1 MVTSHDRPRNAEV
14 LLADGTVVTIRPLRT
29 DDHDAVLDLHAHRM
43 SPENQRLR
51 FFGISRR
58 APELTADRLCAPA
71 RPGFVALGAFEPDGG
86 QLVGVAEYEAEAETP
101 ARAEM
106 AAAVADDWHHRGVAT
121 LLIEHLVHTAR
132 SDGVRVLVAETLG
145 DNFAMQKVFSD
156 LGLAVKRHWA
166 DGEVRFE
173 AVLDETAAPY
183 LDAVEARGSRA
194 DIASL
199 RPLLRPRSVALVGAS
214 RRPGTVGHSLLL
226 KIRHGGFT
234 GPLWPVNPHAA
245 RIDGLPCFPSLDA
258 LPEVPDLAVLAVPAA
273 QVAAVAED
281 CGRRGVRALVVLASG
296 LTRAQ
301 SAGLLASCRRHSMR
315 LVGPNCLGLAVTDP
329 LVSLDAEFGRTTP
342 QPGGA
347 GVAVQSGGVGIALL
361 EQLDALGI
369 GVSDFVSLGDKY
381 DVSGN
386 DLLQWWEQDGRT
398 RLALLHLE
406 SFGNPRAFSR
416 TARRVTRRIPVLAVD
431 AGRSV
436 AGRRGAASHT
446 AAAAT
451 PTVTR
456 QALFTQA
463 GITATH
469 SIAELVE
476 IAALLDSQP
485 LPGTSGK
492 VAVVS
497 NAGGIGVLAADACTD
512 HGLTVPELP
521 APLALRLADLLPQGA
536 STANPVDT
544 TAAAPTGT
552 LVAAVDLLTE
562 SGAVDAV
569 LLCLAPTALGAG
581 QSAEEALAPLLVGRG
596 RRPRPLAAVVL
607 DQHAPVRFL
616 ICADGTRIPAY
627 ADAQSAARAL
637 ARALER
643 SRWLAQPLSTERA
656 TPGCRPVDAAAL
668 VERHLATHPDG
679 GWLAPPLVAELLAC
693 YDLPLADAIW
703 CGDEDAVVRAAT
715 ALARTGENREVVLKA
730 HWPGQIHKTDLGA
743 VRITSAAED
752 HVRAAYR
759 DFTARFG
766 ERMDG
771 VLAQPRQSPGTE
783 LLAGVVQDPVFGPL
797 VVFGAGGTIADLRD
811 DRTARLAPLTDADI
825 RAMITSLRTTPL
837 LFGYRGSPPVDLDRI
852 EDLLACLG
860 RMAADLPQV
869 AEADLNPLICG
880 PDGVVCV
887 DARVRLAPSPTP
899 DPYLRRLRRL
909 PDAPGEPA

>member
-1 MVTSHDRPRNAEV
+1 MVTQSEVPRTAEA
-14 LLADGTVVTIRPLRT
+14 LLADGTVVTIRPLT
-29 DDHDAVLDLHAHRM
+29 PGDHDAIADLHARRM

-58 APELTADRLCAPA
+58 APELTADRLCTPP
-71 RPGFVALGAFEPDGG
+71 RPGFVALGAFEPDSG
-86 QLVGVAEYEAEAETP
+86 QLVGVVECETEADDP
-101 ARAEM
+101 SRAEL
-106 AAAVADDWHHRGVAT
+106 AVAVADDWHHRGVAT
-121 LLIEHLVHTAR
+121 LLIEHLVHAAR
-132 SDGVRVLVAETLG
+132 AQDIHVLLADALA
-145 DNFAMQKVFSD
+145 DNHAMHKVFTD
-156 LGLAVKRHWA
+156 LGLATNRHWA
-166 DGEVRFE
+166 DAQVRIE
-173 AVLDETAAPY
+173 AVLDETSTPY

-199 RPLLRPRSVALVGAS
+199 RPLLRPRSVAVVGVS

-234 GPLWPVNPHAA
+234 GSLWPVNPHAGQ
-245 RIDGLPCFPSLDA
+245 IDGLLCFPSLDA
-258 LPEVPDLAVLAVPAA
+258 LPGTPQLAVLAVPAN
-273 QVAAVAED
+273 QVAAVAEE
-281 CGRRGVRALVVLASG
+281 CGQRGVRALVVLTSG
-296 LTRAQ
+296 LSRTQSTR
-301 SAGLLASCRRHSMR
+301 LLRACRRHSMR

-329 LVSLDAEFGRTTP
+329 EVGLDAEFGRTAP
-342 QPGGA
+342 KPGAA
-347 GVAVQSGGVGIALL
+347 GVAVQSGGVGIALM

-416 TARRVTRRIPVLAVD
+416 TARRVARSMPILTVD

-476 IAALLDSQP
+476 TAALLDSQP
-485 LPGTSGK
+485 LPGITGT

-521 APLALRLADLLPQGA
+521 APLALRLAELLPEGA
-536 STANPVDT
+536 ATANPVDA
-544 TAAAPTGT
+544 TAAAPAET
-552 LVAAVDLLTE
+552 LVAAVDALAE
-562 SGAVDAV
+562 SGAVEAV
-569 LLCLAPTALGAG
+569 LLCLAPTALGAART
-581 QSAEEALAPLLVGRG
+581 AEEALAPLLAGPG
-596 RRPRPLAAVVL
+596 RRTRPVAAVLL
-607 DQHAPVRFL
+607 DQREPVRFL
-616 ICADGTRIPAY
+616 DCADGSRIPAY

-637 ARALER
+637 AQALRR
-643 SRWLAQPLSTERA
+643 SRWLAQPMSSERE
-656 TPGCRPVDAAAL
+656 TPGSRPTEAAAL
-668 VERHLATHPDG
+668 VERYLGQHPDG
-679 GWLAPPLVAELLAC
+679 GWLEPPLVARLLDC
-693 YDLPLADAIW
+693 YGLPLVDAIW
-703 CGDEDAVVRAAT
+703 CQGEDSVVEAARV
-715 ALARTGENREVVLKA
+715 LARTGEGGEVVLKA
-730 HWPGQIHKTDLGA
+730 HWPGQIHKSGLGA
-743 VRITSAAED
+743 LRVTSAED
-752 HVRAAYR
+752 EQVRAAYR
-759 DFTARFG
+759 AFAARFG
-766 ERMDG
+766 ERLDG
-771 VLAQPRQSPGTE
+771 VLVQPRQATGTE
-783 LLAGVVQDPVFGPL
+783 LLAGVAQDPVFGPL
-797 VVFGAGGTIADLRD
+797 VVFGAGGTTADLLD
-811 DRTARLAPLTDADI
+811 DRTARLAPLTGTDI
-825 RAMITSLRTTPL
+825 SAMLTSLRTTPL
-837 LFGYRGSPPVDLDRI
+837 LFGYRDRPPVDLERL
-852 EDLLACLG
+852 EDVLARLG
-860 RMAADLPQV
+860 RMAADLPQL

-880 PDGVVCV
+880 PHSIVCV
-887 DARVRLAPSPTP
+887 DARVRVEPRRIP

>member
-1 MVTSHDRPRNAEV
+1 MVTSPELPSSAEA
-14 LLADGTVVTIRPLRT
+14 LLADGTVVTIRPLARG
-29 DDHDAVLDLHAHRM
+29 DHDAVADLHARRM

-58 APELTADRLCAPA
+58 APELTADRLCAPP
-71 RPGFVALGAFEPDGG
+71 RRGFVALGAFDPTAG
-86 QLVGVAEYEAEAETP
+86 QLVGVVECETEAEDGR
-101 ARAEM
+101 RAEL
-106 AAAVADDWHHRGVAT
+106 AVAVADDWHHRGVAT
-121 LLIEHLVHTAR
+121 LLIEHLVHAAR
-132 SDGVRVLVAETLG
+132 AQDIHVLVADALA
-145 DNFAMQKVFSD
+145 DNHAMHRVFTD
-156 LGLAVKRHWA
+156 LGLATNRRWA
-166 DGEVRFE
+166 DAQVRIE
-173 AVLDETAAPY
+173 AVLDETASPY

-199 RPLLRPRSVALVGAS
+199 RPLLRPRSVAVVGVS

-234 GPLWPVNPHAA
+234 GSLWPVNPHAGQ
-245 RIDGLPCFPSLDA
+245 IDGLLCFPSLDA
-258 LPEVPDLAVLAVPAA
+258 LPGVPDLAVLAVPAN
-273 QVAAVAED
+273 QVAAVAEE
-281 CGRRGVRALVVLASG
+281 CGQRGVRALVALTSG
-296 LTRAQ
+296 LSRTQSGRLLRA
-301 SAGLLASCRRHSMR
+301 CRRHSMR

-329 LVSLDAEFGRTTP
+329 GTSLDAEFGRTTP
-342 QPGGA
+342 RPGGA
-347 GVAVQSGGVGIALL
+347 GVAVQSGGVGIALM

-416 TARRVTRRIPVLAVD
+416 TARRVAHRIPILTVD

-476 IAALLDSQP
+476 TAALLDSQP
-485 LPGTSGK
+485 LPGTTGT

-497 NAGGIGVLAADACTD
+497 NAGGIGVLAADACVD

-521 APLALRLADLLPQGA
+521 APLALQLADLLPEGA
-536 STANPVDT
+536 ATANPVDA
-544 TAAAPTGT
+544 TAAAPAET
-552 LVAAVDLLTE
+552 LVAAVDALAE

-569 LLCLAPTALGAG
+569 LLCLAPTALGTA
-581 QSAEEALAPLLVGRG
+581 QTTDEALAPLLAAPG
-596 RRPRPLAAVVL
+596 RRTRPVAAVLL
-607 DQHAPVRFL
+607 DQREPVRYL
-616 ICADGTRIPAY
+616 DCADASRIPAY
-627 ADAQSAARAL
+627 AEAQSAARAL
-637 ARALER
+637 AQALSR
-643 SRWLAQPLSTERA
+643 SRWLAQPLSTERE
-656 TPGCRPVDAAAL
+656 TPGCRPTDAAAL
-668 VERHLATHPDG
+668 VDRYLGQHPDG
-679 GWLAPPLVAELLAC
+679 GWLEPPLVARLLDC
-693 YDLPLADAIW
+693 YGLPLADAVW
-703 CGDEDAVVRAAT
+703 CDGEEAVVQAA
-715 ALARTGENREVVLKA
+715 AVLARAGEGGEVVLKA
-730 HWPGQIHKTDLGA
+730 HWPGQIHKSELGA
-743 VRITSAAED
+743 VRVSTAAED
-752 HVRAAYR
+752 RIRAAYT
-759 DFTARFG
+759 DFAARFG
-766 ERMDG
+766 DRLDG
-771 VLAQPRQSPGTE
+771 VLVQARRAAGAE

-797 VVFGAGGTIADLRD
+797 VVFGAGGTTADLLD

-825 RAMITSLRTTPL
+825 GAMLTSLRTTPL
-837 LFGYRGSPPVDLDRI
+837 LFGYRGAPPVDLDRI
-852 EDLLACLG
+852 EDLLARLG
-860 RMAADLPQV
+860 RMAADLPQL

-887 DARVRLAPSPTP
+887 DARIRLEPRRAP

>member
-14 LLADGTVVTIRPLRT
+14 LLADGTVVTIRPLRPE
-29 DDHDAVLDLHAHRM
+29 DHDAVLDLHARRM
-43 SPENQRLR
+43 SAENQRLR
-51 FFGISRR
+51 FFGVSRR
-58 APELTADRLCAPA
+58 APEQTADRLCAPP
-71 RPGFVALGAFEPDGG
+71 RSGFVALGAFEPCTG

-121 LLIEHLVHTAR
+121 LLIEHLVHAAR
-132 SDGVRVLVAETLG
+132 ADGVQALVADILG
-145 DNFAMQKVFSD
+145 DNHAMQRVFSD
-156 LGLAVKRHWA
+156 LGLAVNRRWA
-166 DGEVRFE
+166 DGELRIE
-173 AVLDETAAPY
+173 AVLDETATPY

-199 RPLLRPRSVALVGAS
+199 RPLLRPGSVALVGAS
-214 RRPGTVGHSLLL
+214 RRLGTVGHSLLL

-234 GPLWPVNPHAA
+234 GTLWPVNPHAEQ
-245 RIDGLPCFPSLDA
+245 IDGLPCFPSVDT
-258 LPEVPDLAVLAVPAA
+258 LPGVPDLAVLAVPAP
-273 QVAAVAED
+273 QVPAVAEA
-281 CGRRGVRALVVLASG
+281 CGQRGVRALVVLTAG

-301 SAGLLASCRRHSMR
+301 SAALLDACRRHSMR

-329 LVSLDAEFGRTTP
+329 LVSLDAEFGRATP
-342 QPGGA
+342 KPGGA

-361 EQLDALGI
+361 EQLGALGI

-386 DLLQWWEQDGRT
+386 DLLQWWEQDDHT

-416 TARRVTRRIPVLAVD
+416 TARRVARHIPILTVD
-431 AGRSV
+431 AGRST

-451 PTVTR
+451 PTVAR

-469 SIAELVE
+469 SIAELIE
-476 IAALLDSQP
+476 TAALLDAQP
-485 LPGTSGK
+485 LPGTTGA

-521 APLALRLADLLPQGA
+521 APLALHLADLLPQGA
-536 STANPVDT
+536 SPANPVDA
-544 TAAAPTGT
+544 TAAAPAET
-552 LVAAVDLLTE
+552 LVAAVEALDE

-569 LLCLAPTALGAG
+569 LLCLAPTALGPA
-581 QSAEEALAPLLVGRG
+581 QSSEEALAPLLAASG
-596 RRPRPLAAVVL
+596 RRNRPVAAVLL
-607 DQHAPVRFL
+607 DQREPVRYL
-616 ICADGTRIPAY
+616 PCADGTRIPAY

-637 ARALER
+637 ARALDR
-643 SRWLAQPLSTERA
+643 ARWLAQPVTSAPE
-656 TPGCRPVDAAAL
+656 TPGCRPAEAAAL
-668 VERHLATHPDG
+668 VQRYLERHPDG
-679 GWLAPPLVAELLAC
+679 GWLEPPLVAELLAC
-693 YDLPLADAIW
+693 YGLPLADALW
-703 CGDEDAVVRAAT
+703 CADEEAVVRAAS
-715 ALARTGENREVVLKA
+715 ALAPEGHGGEVVLKA
-730 HWPGQIHKTDLGA
+730 HWAGQVHKSDLGA
-743 VRITSAAED
+743 VRIASAAED
-752 HVRAAYR
+752 QVRATYR

-766 ERMDG
+766 DRMDG
-771 VLAQPRQSPGTE
+771 VLVQARQAAGTE

-797 VVFGAGGTIADLRD
+797 VVFGAGGTTADLLD
-811 DRTARLAPLTDADI
+811 DRTARLAPLTDADLA
-825 RAMITSLRTTPL
+825 AMLTSLRTTPL
-837 LFGYRGSPPVDLDRI
+837 LFGYRGSPPLDLNRI
-852 EDLLACLG
+852 EDLLARLG
-860 RMAADLPQV
+860 RMAADVPQL

-887 DARVRLAPSPTP
+887 DARVRLAPRPVP